1 MKYLRIAEETLEM
14 FFQDINFIND
24 GSRRREVVL
33 PKIAVANC
41 LFKILG
47 PTEIG
52 RMLNIDHSTVLYYF
66 KTHEGRLMYS
76 DYKSL
81 YERAMHAYEFCSKK
95 YKHGDLTHA
104 TKLKDKLQD
113 MISEIDFSN
122 SDAIH
127 KMLDEIGNYEKEL
140 VINFASMFTSKR
152 IAERNYEVIFS

>member
-1 MKYLRIAEETLEM
+1 M
-14 FFQDINFIND
+14 FFQDINFVND

-52 RMLNIDHSTVLYYF
+52 RLLNVDHSTVLYYF
-66 KTHEGRLMYS
+66 RTHQSRLFYS

-81 YERAMHAYEFCSKK
+81 YEKAAHSYDFCSKK
-95 YKHGDLTHA
+95 YKYGELTHA
-104 TKLKDKLQD
+104 QTLKSKLQD

-122 SDAIH
+122 PDAIH
-127 KMLDEIGNYEKEL
+127 RMLDEVGDYEKEL
-140 VINFASMFTSKR
+140 LINFASMFTSKR